1 MAAVV
6 AASGPMASPDSA
18 PTGTS
23 STTSVKAYDPAV
35 TAMPIAVDTVS
46 TGASI
51 ATAEGS
57 IDTCGSNG
65 GLTCKTGMCCSSHG

>member
-1 MAAVV
+1 M
-6 AASGPMASPDSA
+6 
-18 PTGTS
+18 
-23 STTSVKAYDPAV
+23 KAYDPAA
-35 TAMPIAVDTVS
+35 TAMPVAVDTDS

>member
-1 MAAVV
+1 M
-6 AASGPMASPDSA
+6 
-18 PTGTS
+18 
-23 STTSVKAYDPAV
+23 KAYDPAI
-35 TAMPIAVDTVS
+35 TATPIAVDTYS